1 MPIAIIGMS
10 CKFPGDAT
18 GPEALWK
25 LCEEGRSAWS
35 EIPNDRFN
43 KDAFYHPSGDRATT
57 VSSFLRIDSRSSHQL
72 NSGCRQMLLAGT
84 FSRRTLV
91 CSMPLSLI

>member
-18 GPEALWK
+18 GPEALWR

-35 EIPNDRFN
+35 EIPSDRFN

-57 VSSFLRIDSRSSHQL
+57 VSCFHGSMSSYQL
-72 NSGCRQMLLAGT
+72 KTVCRRMLLAGT
-84 FSRRTLV
+84 FLGRTLV
-91 CSMPLSLI
+91 FSMPLSSI

>member
-25 LCEEGRSAWS
+25 LCEKGRSAWS
-35 EIPNDRFN
+35 EIPRDRFN
-43 KDAFYHPSGDRATT
+43 KDAFYHPSGDRMTT
-57 VSSFLRIDSRSSHQL
+57 VSCSPEYPTQ
-72 NSGCRQMLLAGT
+72 GLA
-84 FSRRTLV
+84 
-91 CSMPLSLI
+91 IN

>member
-1 MPIAIIGMS
+1 MDFSNQSLCHDDGSSFEPLPGHQGGNMPIAIIGMS

-35 EIPNDRFN
+35 EIPSDRFN
-43 KDAFYHPSGDRATT
+43 RDAFYHPSGDRTTT
-57 VSSFLRIDSRSSHQL
+57 VS
-72 NSGCRQMLLAGT
+72 
-84 FSRRTLV
+84 
-91 CSMPLSLI
+91 CSPEYRLKI